1 MTGFGQSEFAVDA
14 ATFSVEIRTVNHR
27 HLDVGIRLPRGFGAC
42 EGDVRARIQEQ
53 LSRGRVE
60 VSVRSGS
67 GGGGADTVAFD
78 LDAAAAYLRAAG
90 ELAARHGV
98 GGELD
103 VRGLLGLPGV
113 ARVTE
118 RVFPAEAV
126 RDALLGAVDRALEV
140 VEAMRSAEGRSL
152 EAEIRQRLGHVAEL
166 SASLEER
173 VGEVQQAVR
182 ERLRKRM
189 EQLREETGLLDEARL
204 HQEIVLAAD
213 RMDVTEE
220 LVRLRSHVEHFLGIL
235 SEAGPGHPVGRRL
248 DFLLQELGRESN
260 TVAAKGSDAPI
271 AHLIVELKTE
281 IERVREQVQNVE

>member
-1 MTGFGQSEFAVDA
+1 MTGFGPSEFQVDA

-27 HLDVGIRLPRGFGAC
+27 HLDVGVRLPRGFGAF
-42 EGDVRARIQEQ
+42 EGDVRTRIQER

-60 VSVRSGS
+60 VSVRSSS

-113 ARVTE
+113 ARVAE
-118 RVFPAEAV
+118 RVLPAEAV
-126 RDALLGAVDRALEV
+126 RHALLDAVSRALEV
-140 VEAMRSAEGRSL
+140 AEAMRVAEGSAL
-152 EAEIRQRLGHVAEL
+152 EGEIRTRIERIAEL
-166 SASLEER
+166 TATLEER
-173 VGEVQQAVR
+173 AGEVQHAVR
-182 ERLRKRM
+182 ERLLKRM
-189 EQLREETGLLDEARL
+189 AQLREETGLFDEARL
-204 HQEIVLAAD
+204 HQEIVFAAD

-235 SEAGPGHPVGRRL
+235 SEAGPGRPVGRRL
-248 DFLLQELGRESN
+248 DFLLQELGREAN
-260 TVAAKGSDAPI
+260 TVASKGSDAPI